1 MTRPDAVVFDIGNV
15 LLGWNPEAFYDGLI
29 GAARRKALF
38 SAVDLDGM
46 NARID
51 RGAPFVPTVQAMRD
65 AHPEW
70 AAEIQIWQDRW
81 IDMLSPVIDDS
92 VTALHALKQE
102 GVPVFA
108 LSNFGVQTFDWAR
121 TRFEVLG
128 AFDMAFISGHLQLMK
143 PEPEIYAALEQGTGM
158 AGAQL
163 FFIDDKPENI
173 AAARA
178 RGWQGHVFS
187 DPAALRADLARL
199 DLLP

>member
-29 GAARRKALF
+29 GAVRRQALF
-38 SAVDLDGM
+38 AAVDLDGM

-81 IDMLSPVIDDS
+81 IEMLTPVIDDS
-92 VTALHALKQE
+92 VTALYALKQR

-121 TRFEVLG
+121 TRFEVLQ
-128 AFDMAFISGHLQLMK
+128 AFDMVFISGHLQLMK

-199 DLLP
+199 DLLA